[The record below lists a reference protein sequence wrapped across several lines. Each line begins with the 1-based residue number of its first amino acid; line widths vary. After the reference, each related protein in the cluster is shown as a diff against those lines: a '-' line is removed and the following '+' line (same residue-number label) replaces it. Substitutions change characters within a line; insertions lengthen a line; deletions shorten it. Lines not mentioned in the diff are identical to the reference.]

1 MKQESFVGDISVT
14 HKPSSQTCS
23 VCGYK
28 NPLVKDLKIRDWE
41 CPECHSH
48 HDRDLNAS
56 INILNKAKSL
66 V

>member
-1 MKQESFVGDISVT
+1 MVKIPTFY
-14 HKPSSQTCS
+14 PSSQTCNI
-23 VCGYK
+23 CGYK
-28 NPLVKDLKIRDWE
+28 NSLVKDLKIRDWE